1 MSNNEERKVEIVEGT
16 GKKGEGAD
24 QAIEMQRIED
34 IRKEEKEMQEHA
46 SGTFPLSVLDLEELM
61 GNYKERGNDF
71 RDLQT
76 IENMEVLIIIN
87 PKSIKKGS
95 SLSKGQGS
103 LRQKKADVSIT
114 VN

>member
-1 MSNNEERKVEIVEGT
+1 MSNEERKVEIVEGG

-24 QAIEMQRIED
+24 QAIEMQKLED
-34 IRKEEKEMQEHA
+34 IRKEE
-46 SGTFPLSVLDLEELM
+46 
-61 GNYKERGNDF
+61 
-71 RDLQT
+71 
-76 IENMEVLIIIN
+76 
-87 PKSIKKGS
+87 KGS